1 MLEIKKID
9 PCGFCFGVTR
19 AMEMADKIIDEE
31 QGKRIFSYGQLI
43 HNKGVTDR
51 LKEKGLNILESLE
64 DGQEGDVLII
74 RSHGAPRAI
83 FEQAR
88 EKGMKVM
95 DATCPYVVK
104 IQRLVEKASSQGK
117 TVVVVGDGNHPEVI
131 GIVGW
136 ATPPGKIIVVQK
148 IEELY
153 EIKGESFF
161 LVAQTTINEE
171 QFQEIG
177 ETLKESHND
186 VIIENTICTA
196 TRDRQEATKALAK
209 DSDIMVVIGGKNS
222 SNSKKLVDI
231 SKQYCGKTIFVE
243 NNKDL
248 SLKTIDKCSKIGVAA
263 GASTPVSDIE
273 EVIAKM
279 SEVIT
284 ERNEMEDYLEAIEK
298 SLRLPRLGEIVEGT
312 IHQVTDKEIIVN
324 LGCKKDGVIPKEELN
339 LETDQKI
346 TDAYKEGDTI
356 QAKVV
361 KTDDG
366 DGTIMLSKKKLQVN
380 ENWEEISQA
389 LDDKLTIDVKV
400 VRVVNGGVIAS
411 YKEVAGF
418 IPLSQLSDRFIENA
432 EEFMGQVLPIKI
444 SRVDK
449 YKGKAVFSHKAY
461 LAEQRQSKMAE
472 VWEKLD
478 VGDIIEGT
486 VMRFTDYGAFVDIGG
501 IDGLLHISEISW
513 GKLKHPQEVLSIGEK
528 INVKVLS
535 MNSERGKISLGLK
548 QTQPEPW
555 SIIDDKYQIG
565 QVLTGRV
572 VQIKEYGAFVELEP
586 GLDGLVHISE
596 VAHKRVTDL
605 NDELT
610 IGEEV
615 STKILEIDK
624 EKKRIS
630 LSIKETIEPPIYE
643 EGEEEPLESS
653 EEADL
658 SLDEAEEISETVEEE
673 SVEVAETSTEETPE
687 VTEEVVEEAEETTEE
702 VEAEATETP
711 EKVEEEATETP
722 EEVEAEATDE
732 AAETKTEEET
742 TETEDDEK

>member
-1 MLEIKKID
+1 MIEIKKID

-19 AMEMADKIIDEE
+19 AIEIVEKTIDHKEG
-31 QGKRIFSYGQLI
+31 QRIFSYGQLI

-51 LKEKGLNILESLE
+51 LKERGLDILEDLQE
-64 DGQEGDVLII
+64 GQEGDILII
-74 RSHGAPRAI
+74 RSHGAPRDL

-88 EKGMKVM
+88 KRGLELI

-104 IQRLVEKASSQGK
+104 IQRLVEKASSNGK
-117 TVVVVGDGNHPEVI
+117 TVVVVGDKNHPEVI

-136 ATPPGKIIVVQK
+136 AKPPGNIIVVQNK
-148 IEELY
+148 EGIG
-153 EIKGESFF
+153 EITGDSIL
-161 LVAQTTINEE
+161 LVAQTTINED
-171 QFQEIG
+171 QFQEVG
-177 ETLKESHND
+177 QALKRQHKD
-186 VIIENTICTA
+186 VTIENTICTA
-196 TRDRQEATKALAK
+196 TRERQEATKELAK
-209 DSDIMVVIGGKNS
+209 ESDVMVVIGGKNS
-222 SNSKKLVDI
+222 SNSKKLVAI
-231 SKQYCGKTIFVE
+231 SQRYCDKTIFLE

-339 LETDQKI
+339 LEADEKI
-346 TDAYKEGDTI
+346 TEVYKEGDTI

-461 LAEQRQSKMAE
+461 LAEQRQGKMAE

-513 GKLKHPQEVLSIGEK
+513 GKLKHPQEVLAIGEK

-555 SIIDDKYQIG
+555 SIIDEKYQVG
-565 QVLTGRV
+565 QILTGRV

-630 LSIKETIEPPIYE
+630 LSIKETLEPPIYE
-643 EGEEEPLESS
+643 EEEEDLETSDAVAEVEEVAEVAIETDAEGTVEEVAEVAS
-653 EEADL
+653 EETKEELAG
-658 SLDEAEEISETVEEE
+658 EAEEAIEMD
-673 SVEVAETSTEETPE
+673 A
-687 VTEEVVEEAEETTEE
+687 EAEETPAE
-702 VEAEATETP
+702 VEEEAA
-711 EKVEEEATETP
+711 EEATETET
-722 EEVEAEATDE
+722 EEE
-732 AAETKTEEET
+732 AAETEEE
-742 TETEDDEK
+742 K